1 MLKRLVRVDPDMNSN
16 ATFFIRKEGAK
27 IVTEFSRTQG
37 GRPIVTRY
45 PYSQKTWDRLVEKH
59 LSKGYTDISDEEGSD
74 VTVFKK
80 IADRAVREFADFI
93 TANSR
98 KMVQENYVEQ
108 RFTRAMIGSAEALLK
123 KAAEADDLEEL
134 NRYLVELFKVLSR
147 KMDSVKD
154 CLAGSL
160 ADKAGILEREDALL
174 SAAKAE
180 ARYQEAEPDKTVLE
194 ALGLEVR
201 PVTDSEYRKILEHIE
216 PEVRD
221 RCKRAFRV
229 RNRETDARFEAFME
243 KNGYTKRDIHF
254 RYHGTGKEN
263 LLGILTEGPKLH
275 PDARITAKMFGFGFY
290 TADKAMKSLRYMG
303 IRVDGKAYNR
313 DRNDKGYLLVYKVLY
328 KNPLHVYRHRHE
340 MCSYTKREIAPHDAL
355 FAHAGESLF
364 NNEFIVYEEERV
376 TVLYAIEVE

>member
-1 MLKRLVRVDPDMNSN
+1 MVKRLVRVDPDMNSN
-16 ATFFIRKEGAK
+16 ATLIIRREGAR

-37 GRPIVTRY
+37 GRPVVSRY
-45 PYSQKTWDRLVEKH
+45 PFSQKTWDRIVERH
-59 LSKGYTDISDEEGSD
+59 LSKGYSDISADEDGRKTS
-74 VTVFKK
+74 FKR
-80 IADRAVREFADFI
+80 IADKAVREFADFI
-93 TANSR
+93 TAYSR
-98 KMVQENYVEQ
+98 KMVKENYVEQ
-108 RFTRAMIGSAEALLK
+108 RFTRSMIASAQALLE
-123 KAAEADDLEEL
+123 KAAGAGSLEEF
-134 NRYLVELFKVLSR
+134 NRYLVELFKVLPR

-154 CLAGSL
+154 ALAGSH
-160 ADKAGILEREDALL
+160 ADMARILDREDALL

-180 ARYQEAEPDKTVLE
+180 TRYQEAEPEKTVLE

-216 PEVRD
+216 PEVRG

-229 RNRETDARFEAFME
+229 RNKETDARFEAFMK

-254 RYHGTGKEN
+254 RYHGTGREN

-275 PDARITAKMFGFGFY
+275 PDARITAKMFGYGFY

-303 IRVDGKAYNR
+303 VRVDGKAYNR
-313 DRNDKGYLLVYKVLY
+313 DHNDKGYLLVYKVLY
-328 KNPLHVYRHRHE
+328 KDPLHVYRHRHE
-340 MCSYTKREIAPHDAL
+340 MCSYTKRDIAPHDAL

-364 NNEFIVYEEERV
+364 NNEYIVYEEERV